1 MPTDEIEGMQ
11 AAVSVLSS
19 KWSVAILA
27 ELADG
32 THRFN
37 ELLRHIDGIS
47 RRMLAATL
55 RRLERDGLIERR
67 VYADVPVRVEYD
79 LSPAGEDLF
88 AALAPLAGW
97 GLQHRPP
104 PEAPKGVR
112 PLRRRAARGRRDMT
126 VSSCASCSMR
136 HSDGLSCRR
145 ASGGSWCRGGCGRWR
160 CGRR

>member
-1 MPTDEIEGMQ
+1 MATEEIEGMQ
-11 AAVSVLSS
+11 AAVSALSS

-55 RRLERDGLIERR
+55 RRLEHDGLIERR

-79 LSPAGEDLF
+79 LSPSGTELF
-88 AALAPLAGW
+88 AALTPLAGW
-97 GLQHRPP
+97 ALEH
-104 PEAPKGVR
+104 KGVR
-112 PLRRRAARGRRDMT
+112 PL
-126 VSSCASCSMR
+126 
-136 HSDGLSCRR
+136 
-145 ASGGSWCRGGCGRWR
+145 
-160 CGRR
+160 

>member
-1 MPTDEIEGMQ
+1 MATEQIEGMQ

-55 RRLERDGLIERR
+55 RRLEHEGLVERR
-67 VYADVPVRVEYD
+67 VYADVPARVEYD
-79 LSPAGEDLF
+79 LSPSGEELF

-97 GLQHRPP
+97 GLQHRP
-104 PEAPKGVR
+104 
-112 PLRRRAARGRRDMT
+112 T
-126 VSSCASCSMR
+126 
-136 HSDGLSCRR
+136 
-145 ASGGSWCRGGCGRWR
+145 
-160 CGRR
+160 